1 MSVLAG
7 GRYLVGML
15 ASDVHTPAHA
25 PAAPPPPLA
34 HALVPHLHRWTVRD
48 YRAMRDAGLLEE
60 GARTELVE
68 GQIITMSPIGA
79 LHLGFQSFLHEEL
92 QDQLD
97 RKVHKV
103 IGQNPLDLD
112 EYNEPEPDVYVLPY
126 RADHYTVLKPTAEDA
141 ILVCEV
147 SVSTLDYD
155 LGDKRDRYA
164 RFGIPEYW
172 VIDPERRVL
181 HYFDTPSD
189 VGYRRALV
197 LDGEDAFESKLLGG
211 TTAAA
216 WMPPAPELAE

>member
-1 MSVLAG
+1 M
-7 GRYLVGML
+7 LV
-15 ASDVHTPAHA
+15 SDVHTPAYA
-25 PAAPPPPLA
+25 PAAPPPPLVP
-34 HALVPHLHRWTVRD
+34 ALVPHLHRWTVRD

-79 LHLGFQSFLHEEL
+79 LHLGFQSFLARRLGNVLAEDTHF
-92 QDQLD
+92 
-97 RKVHKV
+97 VSS
-103 IGQNPLDLD
+103 QNPLDLD

-126 RADHYTVLKPTAEDA
+126 RADHYTVLKPTAEEA
-141 ILVCEV
+141 LLVCEV

-172 VIDPERRVL
+172 VIDPEQRVL

-189 VGYRRALV
+189 AGYRRALV
-197 LDGEDAFESKLLGG
+197 LDHEDAFESKLLGS
-211 TTAAA
+211 TTVAA
-216 WMPPAPELAE
+216 WMPPAPEPTD